1 MYYTDDAVNM
11 SDKTKWKKVES
22 FDKDIVAGTAAD
34 NFNTDK
40 YFILSEEI

>member
-22 FDKDIVAGTAAD
+22 FTENIVAGTATD
-34 NFNTDK
+34 NLNIDK